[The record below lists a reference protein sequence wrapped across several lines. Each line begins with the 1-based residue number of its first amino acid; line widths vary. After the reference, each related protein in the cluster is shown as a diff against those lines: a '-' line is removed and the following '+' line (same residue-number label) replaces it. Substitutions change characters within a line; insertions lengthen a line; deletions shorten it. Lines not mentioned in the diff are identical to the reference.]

1 MITSTDNNYTG
12 SLTAALTITA
22 KLLTATVNNTT
33 EVYTGQPI
41 TAKVINDTT
50 IIGTYSGNFW
60 VSGTE
65 IGNYETTII
74 GILNYTGS
82 IKGILTIIAAANP
95 PSEPVPL
102 VIITGEHLFNSGIQ
116 SVTKQ
121 LSTPTD
127 GTEYTISYSWIIEA
141 ADINTLLDGKD
152 SSTIDIHT
160 NFNNSPETVVRVT
173 INSNT
178 RMVLPGSYTSSVK
191 DIYLNF
197 KMGRTDTTTSIS
209 VPFQFSY
216 STSPK

>member
-1 MITSTDNNYTG
+1 M
-12 SLTAALTITA
+12 
-22 KLLTATVNNTT
+22 
-33 EVYTGQPI
+33 
-41 TAKVINDTT
+41 KV
-50 IIGTYSGNFW
+50 
-60 VSGTE
+60 GTE

-95 PSEPVPL
+95 PEPVPL

-116 SVTKQ
+116 SVTNK

-160 NFNNSPETVVRVT
+160 IFNDSPETVVRVT

-197 KMGRTDTTTSIS
+197 KMGRTDTNTPIEIP
-209 VPFQFSY
+209 VNFSY